1 MLQRTT
7 ALALVLIA
15 FPVSA
20 QPPSPPQASTPSSVE
35 QSSSQSVDEI
45 SRKLADPGA
54 ALVSV
59 PFQYNYL
66 GDAGPGGDYN
76 NQVLKIQP
84 VIPFVSEHSKFILR
98 PILPVMNAEFPQ
110 DKSGIGDLTV
120 QGYYIPLRP
129 GSTTEFG
136 FGPIAQFDTASDDT
150 LGSGKYSLG
159 PAFLAIHKTRKWT
172 LGGLL
177 NHLVSVAGDDD
188 RADISITN
196 LQPIVTRA
204 LANGWSASFSP
215 EISYDWKA
223 SRGNAWTVPVGG
235 TVSKVVKF
243 GAHPVSFAAGGYYNA
258 DRPEYGNRW
267 TARFQV
273 TLVFPK

>member
-1 MLQRTT
+1 MSGRAT
-7 ALALVLIA
+7 ALALALIA
-15 FPVSA
+15 FPLAA
-20 QPPSPPQASTPSSVE
+20 QEPPQPQGAAPGA
-35 QSSSQSVDEI
+35 SQSVDEI

-54 ALVSV
+54 ALVSL

-76 NQVLKIQP
+76 NQVLKVQP
-84 VIPFVSEHSKFILR
+84 VIPFVNAHSKFILR
-98 PILPVMNAEFPQ
+98 PILPVLNSEFPQ
-110 DKSGIGDLTV
+110 DKSGIGDLVV

-136 FGPIAQFDTASDDT
+136 FGPIVQFDTASADT

-159 PAFLAIHKTRKWT
+159 PAFLAVHKTAHWT
-172 LGGLL
+172 LGGLF

-188 RADISITN
+188 RADVSITN
-196 LQPIVTRA
+196 LQPIVTRS
-204 LANGWSASFSP
+204 LGHGWSASFSP

-223 SRGNAWTVPVGG
+223 SSGNAWTLPVGA
-235 TVSKVVKF
+235 TVSKVVMF
-243 GAHPVSFAAGGYYNA
+243 GQHPVSFATGGYYNV
-258 DRPEYGNRW
+258 DRPDDASRW

-273 TLVFPK
+273 TLVFPE